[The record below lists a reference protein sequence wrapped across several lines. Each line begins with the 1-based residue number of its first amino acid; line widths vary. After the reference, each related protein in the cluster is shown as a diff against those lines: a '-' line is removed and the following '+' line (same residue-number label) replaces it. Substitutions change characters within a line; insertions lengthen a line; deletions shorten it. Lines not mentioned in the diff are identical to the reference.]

1 LLSAS
6 SFYGS
11 TPTPHP
17 GVTMFNPWQ
26 PWRLYFDS
34 LRLALDAQEVIGMR
48 MTKLAEGGPSVG
60 LEVHRMVSEK
70 AIALWASQ
78 TAGAWAMMRGPT
90 VASRKAAMPFRR
102 AVRSNQRRLAKDRG

>member
-1 LLSAS
+1 
-6 SFYGS
+6 
-11 TPTPHP
+11 
-17 GVTMFNPWQ
+17 
-26 PWRLYFDS
+26 
-34 LRLALDAQEVIGMR
+34 
-48 MTKLAEGGPSVG
+48 
-60 LEVHRMVSEK
+60 MVSEK